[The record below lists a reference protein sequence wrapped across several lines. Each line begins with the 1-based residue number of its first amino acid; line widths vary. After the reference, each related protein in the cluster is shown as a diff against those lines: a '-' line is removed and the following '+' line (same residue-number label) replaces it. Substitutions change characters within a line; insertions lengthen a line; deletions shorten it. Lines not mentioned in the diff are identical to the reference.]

1 MGMEFVEKKILN
13 NRTID
18 MAEHAVLMMCSYI
31 PFGSWA
37 DQCEEFVETYGDQ
50 IVHLI
55 VDTELTPQVKS
66 VLHPRLKYGCFLGGP
81 HIFPKG
87 RSNSNQMGHKKRY
100 DCLAQF
106 CMASHAV

>member
-1 MGMEFVEKKILN
+1 MISVRSGPGCSICQMGMEFVEKKILN
-13 NRTID
+13 NRTMD

-55 VDTELTPQVKS
+55 VDTELTPQVKP
-66 VLHPRLKYGCFLGGP
+66 VLHTKLKYGCFLGGLTS
-81 HIFPKG
+81 FQKA
-87 RSNSNQMGHKKRY
+87 
-100 DCLAQF
+100 D
-106 CMASHAV
+106 

>member
-1 MGMEFVEKKILN
+1 MEFVEKKILN

-55 VDTELTPQVKS
+55 VDTELTPQEICTEIGLCDGATSGIVWDASEVGGRKCGF
-66 VLHPRLKYGCFLGGP
+66 VLLYGAPPGFTSP
-81 HIFPKG
+81 NAEPQ
-87 RSNSNQMGHKKRY
+87 NS
-100 DCLAQF
+100 A
-106 CMASHAV
+106 

>member
-1 MGMEFVEKKILN
+1 MISVRSGPGCSICQMGMEFVEKKILN

-55 VDTELTPQVKS
+55 VDTELTPQVKPVGS
-66 VLHPRLKYGCFLGGP
+66 TP
-81 HIFPKG
+81 
-87 RSNSNQMGHKKRY
+87 N
-100 DCLAQF
+100 
-106 CMASHAV
+106 

>member
-18 MAEHAVLMMCSYI
+18 MVEHAVLMMCSYI

-37 DQCEEFVETYGDQ
+37 DQCEEFGETYGDQ

-55 VDTELTPQVKS
+55 VDTELTPQVKPECPPPQIRIW
-66 VLHPRLKYGCFLGGP
+66 LFYWG
-81 HIFPKG
+81 
-87 RSNSNQMGHKKRY
+87 KKTRTSY
-100 DCLAQF
+100 HSAF
-106 CMASHAV
+106 R